1 VIDVYTC
8 GIDVHKLILQIAIVD
23 KHGRVVHKEV
33 CKYTPERVIA
43 LAYKL
48 LKHQCKLVAM
58 ESSGVFW
65 VQVFYSLIA
74 NGLRAILVNPFS
86 TRAYGKKTDLLDA
99 IRIARNALAGAIIS
113 SYVPKDFRV
122 IVLRSM
128 LRRRLFE
135 DINRVLNRIHKL
147 MVISGVFADRVVK
160 PNSRAWLNSL
170 RRLANGESV
179 VEAFG
184 SKGAL
189 YSFRDKLS
197 VEETIMLSKLL
208 NLHDLLRDSCKELE
222 DEAIKLTRELYGELY
237 DLLQTVPG
245 IGRVLASYILAEVG
259 DISRFPS
266 ARHFKSYCGLVPK
279 VRESGG
285 KVRLSR
291 CRPGNPYLRWAFYQ
305 AAVVAVR
312 VDPELRVF
320 YERLVSRGKSRRV
333 ALVAVTGKI
342 AVRAWFVLVNRVP
355 YRAS

>member
-1 VIDVYTC
+1 
-8 GIDVHKLILQIAIVD
+8 
-23 KHGRVVHKEV
+23 
-33 CKYTPERVIA
+33 
-43 LAYKL
+43 
-48 LKHQCKLVAM
+48 M

-74 NGLRAILVNPFS
+74 NGLRVILVNPFS

-342 AVRAWFVLVNRVP
+342 AVRAWFVFVNRVP